1 MQGMECFRKVGAHF
15 FESYEA
21 NMNKC
26 YSYTRTLYVRAFL
39 RYVIRWYIMVIFF
52 FLIFI
57 MAVGLSL
64 IYFFLKTSQ
73 VSPIG
78 LFVFF

>member
-1 MQGMECFRKVGAHF
+1 MLGMECFRRAGAHF

-39 RYVIRWYIMVIFF
+39 RYVIRWYIMVIIFF
-52 FLIFI
+52 FNLHYGSRAEFD
-57 MAVGLSL
+57 L
-64 IYFFLKTSQ
+64 FFSKD
-73 VSPIG
+73 
-78 LFVFF
+78 